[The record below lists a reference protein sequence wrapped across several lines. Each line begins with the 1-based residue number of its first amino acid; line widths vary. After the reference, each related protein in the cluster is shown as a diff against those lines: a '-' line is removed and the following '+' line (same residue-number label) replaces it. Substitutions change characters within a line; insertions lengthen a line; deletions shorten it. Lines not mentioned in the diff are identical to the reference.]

1 MLVDL
6 DPAILAGHEKR
17 MSILREVFGPSR
29 KEVWQQ
35 LSSEIG
41 GSYFDGGFWK
51 GDKVQAVHGQW
62 VVTLDIYRVSTG
74 KSTIA
79 YTRMRAPYI
88 NPDRFRFIIYR
99 EGIFSAIGKWL
110 GMQDIEVGFPEFDGQ
125 FVVKGRNVEQVRRLF
140 DNPRLRELIA
150 RQPQI
155 HLTVNDNEGF
165 FGPDFPADT
174 DELCFAVA
182 GVIQDVEQLKALFE
196 LFAETL
202 DQLCRIGSAY
212 EEAPGVR
219 V

>member
-1 MLVDL
+1 
-6 DPAILAGHEKR
+6 

-41 GSYFDGGFWK
+41 GSYVDGDFWK

-62 VVTLDIYRVSTG
+62 VVTLDIYTVSTG

-79 YTRMRAPYI
+79 YTRLRAPFI

-99 EGIFSAIGKWL
+99 EGIISAIGKWL

-125 FVVKGRNVEQVRRLF
+125 FVVKGKEVEKVRRLF

-182 GVIQDVEQLKALFE
+182 GVIKDVERLKALFE

-212 EEAPGVR
+212 EDAPVVR
-219 V
+219 L